1 MYKIS
6 KRRQNME
13 VHTYNTAVWKWSRR
27 VINSKLAYTTQ
38 QDPVAKIRI
47 TTKIPKIKF
56 FKLFFWG

>member
-13 VHTYNTAVWKWSRR
+13 VHTYNAAVWKWSRR

-38 QDPVAKIRI
+38 QDPVTKISV
-47 TTKIPKIKF
+47 TTKKYLKSIF
-56 FKLFFWG
+56 